1 MASLRGFLLPIGALA
16 LIGVAL
22 WGEDVVKRKP
32 FNGRI
37 PVVYWEKWT
46 GAEGE
51 EMRKVVDKFNASQDR
66 IFVKY
71 LSISAVND
79 KTLLASSGGVPP
91 DVAGIWDGQVAQF
104 SDAGALIDMKQ
115 MFDEAGMK
123 REDYI
128 PGYWDMVFY
137 KDSLFALPST
147 PSSTAMHVN
156 VGMMPEK
163 YKKPENF
170 PKTIEELDE
179 LVNEISKKKP
189 DGRLLLAGYLP
200 QEPGWWN
207 YGWGYIFGGKLM
219 DGNKL
224 TIDSPE
230 NIRAYEW
237 VGSFSKRFGTRET
250 QTFQS
255 GFGNF
260 SSPQNAFLDG
270 KVAAVQQGV
279 WMANYIQLYN
289 NKMKWY
295 AVPFPYP
302 KDRPDLA
309 NQTFLGLDVLTIPK
323 GAKHPK
329 EAFEFIRFVQR
340 QDIMEG
346 LCMGHGKNSPL
357 AHVTDHFLRDHM
369 NPYIGLF
376 NDLARSKNAVAPI
389 KVGFWAQLSAEVINA
404 MQQVNL
410 GQKSAKDAL
419 KETQA
424 RMVGI
429 QEVYNRQYGG
439 QK

>member
-1 MASLRGFLLPIGALA
+1 MAFLRGFLVPLGAVA
-16 LIGVAL
+16 LVGVAL

-32 FNGRI
+32 YDGRI

-66 IFVKY
+66 IYVKY

-91 DVAGIWDGQVAQF
+91 DVAGIWHGQAAQF
-104 SDAGALIDMKQ
+104 SEAGDVMDMKE
-115 MFDEAGMK
+115 MFDAAGMK

-137 KDSLFALPST
+137 KGQLTAMPST

-156 VGMMPEK
+156 AGLMPAK
-163 YKKPENF
+163 YKDPKNF
-170 PKTIEELDE
+170 PKTIEELDD
-179 LVNEISKKKP
+179 LVDQISKKRP
-189 DGRLLLAGYLP
+189 DGRLELAGYLP

-207 YGWGYIFGGKLM
+207 YGWGYVFGGKLQ
-219 DGNKL
+219 DGDKI
-224 TIDSPE
+224 TIDSKE
-230 NIRAYEW
+230 NIRAYDW

-260 SSPQNAFLDG
+260 SSPQNAFLDE

-279 WMANYIQLYN
+279 WMANYIHLYN
-289 NKMKWY
+289 NKMTWY
-295 AVPFPYP
+295 AVPFPHP

-309 NQTFLGLDVLTIPK
+309 NQTFLGLDVLVIPK
-323 GAKHPK
+323 AAKHPK
-329 EAFEFIRFVQR
+329 EAFEFIKFVQR

-357 AHVTDHFLRDHM
+357 ANVSQRFLTEHM

-376 NDLARSKNAVAPI
+376 NELARSKNAVAPL
-389 KVGFWAQLSAEVINA
+389 KVGYWQQFSAEMVNA

-419 KETQA
+419 KLAQA

-429 QEVYNRQYGG
+429 QTVYNRQYGG
-439 QK
+439 KK